1 VLSTQS
7 VTRILTCFC
16 EIPRSARDDSA
27 NGMKF
32 SVNWLREFVDLPDK
46 IDKLAELLTLAG
58 VEIESIETRGA
69 KIDKVIV
76 AQIKES
82 SRHPNAD
89 RLTVCTV
96 DDGSG
101 QTRQIVCGATNYK
114 VGDKVPLAL
123 PGAILPN
130 GLEIK
135 KSKLRGVESEG
146 MLCSG
151 KELGFSEDAA
161 GLLILSPDA
170 KIGEEIADLFPSDT
184 ILDVEITPNRGDL
197 LSHFGLAREISALTG
212 AAAPSPRTGEPARGR
227 ADSIK
232 ISAPKECPFYS
243 ARKID
248 SVKVGPSPDWLRA
261 KIEAVGIR
269 SINNIVDISNF
280 VMLELGQPT
289 HAFDADKLK
298 GGIVVRLARDGEKFL
313 ALDGKTYTLT
323 SKDLVIAD
331 QERVIGI
338 GGVMGG
344 EETGVTE
351 STKNVLLEAAYF
363 QPSSVRRTARTLSLP
378 SDASYRFER
387 GVGPEMILPAS
398 SRAANLMRE
407 VASGTP
413 AKEIATAGKLPSP
426 PEDVSLRYERCD
438 QLLGLTLKHKE
449 VDEILERFGLSKK
462 AKAEKTGSTWKIP
475 SHRRDLQRDVDLIEE
490 VIRAYGV
497 DKVSGT
503 DRSRFT
509 AASEADKAHD
519 LETDLRMTLVARGFD
534 EARTS
539 KLLPREAISLGES
552 AIELKNPLSE
562 DHVALRPSLI
572 PGLLGVLGRNVRAG
586 AERVAIFELGRVFAN
601 TANSKFTP
609 TKPSPSARRPPLP
622 PSPSGRRIKD
632 EGKGV
637 GLGEDKGEGKTLT
650 SSIKEERH
658 LGILVWGNAAS
669 AHDWRTQT
677 KRRLDFFDLKGALD
691 SVGLPR
697 TSLRRTQHVDLAMAA
712 EILSGDRVVGLVGQ
726 LSASRASTIDA
737 PGAVFIAEVDVD
749 HVLDARRSAKTFRE
763 LERFPSVTRDIA
775 MIVPE
780 KISHAEILRA
790 IENPKEALL
799 ESVQLFDLFTGELG
813 EARKSLAYTL
823 TYRDR
828 SRTLTNEEVT
838 AAHANIRER
847 LRRDLGAELRE

>member
-1 VLSTQS
+1 
-7 VTRILTCFC
+7 
-16 EIPRSARDDSA
+16 
-27 NGMKF
+27 MKF
-32 SVNWLREFVDLPDK
+32 SVNWLREFVDLPK
-46 IDKLAELLTLAG
+46 NAEEIAELLTRAG
-58 VEIESIETRGA
+58 VETENIEARGA

-76 AQIKES
+76 SQVTAS

-89 RLTVCTV
+89 RLTVCEV

-101 QTRQIVCGATNYK
+101 TKRQIVCGATNYK

-123 PGAILPN
+123 PGAKLPN
-130 GLEIK
+130 GTEIR

-146 MLCSG
+146 MLCSAIEL
-151 KELGFSEDAA
+151 ELGQDAA
-161 GLLILSPDA
+161 GLLILSPEA
-170 KIGEEIADLFPSDT
+170 KIGAPISELFPGDT

-197 LSHFGLAREISALTG
+197 LSHFGLAREIAALIG
-212 AAAPSPRTGEPARGR
+212 KELR
-227 ADSIK
+227 AETRLLKAVKFANAGVK
-232 ISAPKECPFYS
+232 ISAPKECPFFS

-248 SVKVGPSPDWLRA
+248 NVKVGPSPDWLRA
-261 KIEAVGIR
+261 KIESVGIR

-298 GGIVVRLARDGEKFL
+298 GGINVRLARAGERFL

-351 STKNVLLEAAYF
+351 STKNILLEAAYF
-363 QPSSVRRTARTLSLP
+363 QPSSVRRTARALSLP

-387 GVGPEMILPAS
+387 GVDPEMILQAS
-398 SRAANLMRE
+398 NRAANLMRE

-413 AKEIATAGKLPSP
+413 AREIATAGKLPSP
-426 PEDVSLRYERCD
+426 PEDVSLRYEKCD

-462 AKAEKTGSTWKIP
+462 AKAEKTGSTWKMP
-475 SHRRDLQRDVDLIEE
+475 SPRRDLQRDVDLIEE

-497 DKVSGT
+497 DKVIGT

-539 KLLPREAISLGES
+539 KLLPREAVSLGES

-586 AERVAIFELGRVFAN
+586 AERVAIFELGRVFI
-601 TANSKFTP
+601 
-609 TKPSPSARRPPLP
+609 PP
-622 PSPSGRRIKD
+622 G
-632 EGKGV
+632 G
-637 GLGEDKGEGKTLT
+637 
-650 SSIKEERH
+650 KEEKK

-691 SVGLPR
+691 SLGLPR
-697 TSLRRTQHVDLAMAA
+697 MSLRRTQHVDLAMAA
-712 EILSGDRVVGLVGQ
+712 ENLSANRVVGLVGQ
-726 LSASRASTIDA
+726 LSAARASAVDA

-749 HVLDARRSAKTFRE
+749 PLLDARRSAKTFRE
-763 LERFPSVTRDIA
+763 LERFPTVTRDIA

-828 SRTLTNEEVT
+828 SRTLTSDEVT
-838 AAHANIRER
+838 AAHAKIRER
-847 LRRDLGAELRE
+847 LQREVGAELRE